1 MACLISCSEIS
12 LFTCTESGP
21 TFIFKGVMFSEHI
34 GAGVVFCWKRRLKKV
49 CHSCTGIL
57 LLEVGVCRTEFISR
71 QNTEEFLILEHSDRI
86 FEFE

>member
-12 LFTCTESGP
+12 LFTCTVSGP

-49 CHSCTGIL
+49 CHSCTVYYCLKLVFAG
-57 LLEVGVCRTEFISR
+57 
-71 QNTEEFLILEHSDRI
+71 QNLFHARI
-86 FEFE
+86 QRSS